1 MSKIVKGTMLLTGA
15 TFLSKFLGMV
25 YLIPFEAMVGDTGG
39 TLYGFAYIPYTI
51 FISISTLGVP
61 LAVSKFVS
69 KYNSLGDYETSRK
82 ILKSGMQLMAL
93 TGLVAFL
100 LMFFG
105 AESLA
110 KMSIRQDDEEISL
123 ASVTNVIQ
131 MVSFALLLIPSM
143 SIVRGFFQGHESMAP
158 TAVSQVVEQVARI
171 AFLLIAVFIVVEIFD
186 GPIEVAVGFATFAAF
201 IGALASG
208 LVLYIYWR
216 KRKPYLDRHL
226 EQQDYSYD
234 IPQKKMF
241 KELLGYAGPFVLVG
255 IAIPLYQFIDNLTFM
270 DAMYVAGQGDLANTA
285 YAAIIV
291 YGHKLVVIPMT
302 LATGLSLSMLPA
314 VTASFTEKKTQL
326 MHKQIN
332 QVFQIVVLLILP
344 AVVGLA
350 VLSGEA
356 YGALYGIEG
365 IEVKGP
371 WLAWYAPAS
380 LLFGLFS
387 VSAAVLQGI
396 NQQNFT
402 VISLTAG
409 LIIKTSLNIPL
420 ILVFGA
426 KGSIFATLLAVA
438 TAVLLNMWR
447 VKKKAAFPMG
457 PLFKRSLL
465 VIIFTAIMAI
475 VLFILKFLFSFVLDP
490 TSSRLDAMIVL
501 ITGVTAGGGIYLWL
515 AYQSTLLER
524 VLGGKVRVL
533 DRFLKRKQV

>member
-15 TFLSKFLGMV
+15 TFLSKFLGMI

-82 ILKSGMQLMAL
+82 ILKSGMQLMAFS
-93 TGLVAFL
+93 GLVAFL
-100 LMFFG
+100 IMFFG
-105 AESLA
+105 AELLA
-110 KMSIRQDDEEISL
+110 KSFMNEESSKIAL
-123 ASVTNVIQ
+123 KDATRVIQ
-131 MVSFALLLIPSM
+131 MVSFALLIIPGM

-158 TAVSQVVEQVARI
+158 TAVSQVIEQVARI
-171 AFLLIAVFIVVEIFD
+171 AFLLISVFVVREIFN
-186 GPIEVAVGFATFAAF
+186 GSIELAVGFATFAAF
-201 IGALASG
+201 VGAIASVV
-208 LVLYIYWR
+208 VLYVYWK
-216 KRKPYLDRHL
+216 KRKPFLDRHL
-226 EQQDYSYD
+226 EQQEYSYN

-255 IAIPLYQFIDNLTFM
+255 IAIPLYQFIDNLTFQ
-270 DAMYVAGQGDLANTA
+270 DAMFVAGEGDLADTA
-285 YAAIIV
+285 YAAIV
-291 YGHKLVVIPMT
+291 MYGHKLVIIPMT

-314 VTASFTEKKTQL
+314 VTASFTEQKIQL
-326 MHKQIN
+326 LHKQIN
-332 QVFQIVVLLILP
+332 QVFQIVILLIFP
-344 AVVGLA
+344 AVVGLI

-365 IEVKGP
+365 VEMKGM

-402 VISLTAG
+402 IISLTAG
-409 LIIKTSLNIPL
+409 MIIKASLNIPL

-438 TAVLLNMWR
+438 TAVLLNLWR
-447 VKKKAAFPMG
+447 VRKKADFPMQ
-457 PLFKRSLL
+457 PLFKRALL
-465 VIIFTAIMAI
+465 VVIFTTIMALILWI
-475 VLFILKFLFSFVLDP
+475 VKFFLGIFINP
-490 TSSRLDAMIVL
+490 EESRLDAL
-501 ITGVTAGGGIYLWL
+501 IMLIAGVVIGGVSYLWL
-515 AYQSTLLER
+515 AYKSTLLER

-533 DRFLKRKQV
+533 DRFLNKKNS